1 MKSPII
7 AFILLSLITART
19 FASIGEPISYWKK
32 NEVRVCWQNKETLSK
47 ELFTENQWKKL
58 SAASQ
63 ELKEM
68 SLEQKQLIKDSIQ
81 NEYNLSQTGISFIGW
96 NSCKEDPNADA
107 ILIVVNSDEQP
118 LGRASVGRSEIYV
131 NEISYDLETFPLPHD
146 AKTFVL
152 LNLMKA
158 YDSVVGHEDE
168 LKYSAIHEFG
178 HLAGLRHEN
187 ISPDAEKDPNCT
199 EYDIGS
205 EIAMDKIKP
214 LTPYDP
220 SSIMNYC
227 LYSFIRKSGL
237 DFRVDD
243 FGNVIN
249 DFNALIFSFEKL
261 AVYDDELIF
270 RKVGGFKYQARFGLS
285 KNDIEGLKCIYLN
298 QGCE

>member
-1 MKSPII
+1 MSP
-7 AFILLSLITART
+7 
-19 FASIGEPISYWKK
+19 
-32 NEVRVCWQNKETLSK
+32 
-47 ELFTENQWKKL
+47 
-58 SAASQ
+58 
-63 ELKEM
+63 
-68 SLEQKQLIKDSIQ
+68 EQKQLIKDSIQ
-81 NEYNLSQTGISFIGW
+81 NEYNLLQTGISFTGW
-96 NSCKEDPNADA
+96 HSCKEDPNAEA

-118 LGRASVGRSEIYV
+118 LGRASVGRSEVYR
-131 NEISYDLETFPLPHD
+131 NEVSYDLETFPLPHD

-152 LNLMKA
+152 LNLRKA
-158 YDSVVGHEDE
+158 YDSVVSDEEE

-199 EYDIGS
+199 EDDIGPES
-205 EIAMDKIKP
+205 AMDNIKP

-227 LYSFIRKSGL
+227 LYNFIRKSGL

-243 FGNVIN
+243 FGNVLN
-249 DFNALIFSFEKL
+249 DLNALIFTFEKL

-270 RKVGGFKYQARFGLS
+270 RKVSDFRYQARFGLS
-285 KNDIEGLKCIYLN
+285 KNDIEGLRCIYLN

>member
-1 MKSPII
+1 MKSLKI
-7 AFILLSLITART
+7 AFIFLSLIAVHT
-19 FASIGEPISYWKK
+19 FASIGVPISYWEK
-32 NEVRVCWQNKETLSK
+32 NQVRVCWQNKETLSE

-68 SLEQKQLIKDSIQ
+68 SKEQKQLIKESIQ
-81 NEYNLSQTGISFIGW
+81 NEYSLSQTGISFIGW
-96 NSCKEDPNADA
+96 NSCQDDPNADA
-107 ILIVVNSDEQP
+107 ILIVVNSDELP
-118 LGRASVGRSEIYV
+118 LGRASVGRSELYL
-131 NEISYDLETFPLPHD
+131 NEVSYNYETFSLPRE

-152 LNLMKA
+152 LNLVKA
-158 YDSVVGHEDE
+158 YDTVLSNDDE

-187 ISPDAEKDPNCT
+187 ISLDAETDPNCT
-199 EYDIGS
+199 ENEIGP
-205 EIAMDKIKP
+205 EAAMDNIKL

-227 LYSFIRKSGL
+227 LYNFIRKTGL

-243 FGNVIN
+243 FGDVIN

-261 AVYDDELIF
+261 AVYNDELIF
-270 RKVGGFKYQARFGLS
+270 KKVGEFRYQARLGLS
-285 KNDIEGLKCIYLN
+285 KNDIEGLRCIYLN
-298 QGCE
+298 DGC